1 MSIANKNKYKIKG
14 DGALFER
21 LLMGT
26 MPVTFRVDSSC
37 KRGYFLPNIGQT
49 EQCISSTCTLKSFS
63 IMFAV
68 KSSLMD

>member
-26 MPVTFRVDSSC
+26 VPETFRVDSSC
-37 KRGYFLPNIGQT
+37 KRGYFSPTLGKQNNAYLPH
-49 EQCISSTCTLKSFS
+49 
-63 IMFAV
+63 AH
-68 KSSLMD
+68 